1 MQFRSTRQ
9 VELLGDFEVCNMI
22 RSTSVQVK
30 CVSLF
35 EEVRRRITRANLC
48 VCVCGDGV
56 SQNVHLPQGLLLTAT
71 TPV

>member
-35 EEVRRRITRANLC
+35 EEVRRRITRANVC
-48 VCVCGDGV
+48 VCVV
-56 SQNVHLPQGLLLTAT
+56 MAFRKTFISHKAYY
-71 TPV
+71 